1 MTIYQIRCILD
12 NRVYIGKT
20 NNIKKRW
27 KGHLSLVK
35 TGKGYWIHSAIRK
48 YGLENFKLEILK
60 EHATNKDEELLI
72 KKTRG
77 KNFNIHVGG
86 KGGDTLT
93 FHPDKKNIFE
103 KRKIKHLQNVKR
115 NTEHPKWVNVTEDS
129 KEQII
134 SEYFSYQVTPVIDIC
149 KKYNIKKDVF
159 NRIIREKHKLHR
171 SVIERFCYKKENVIK
186 LINEYQYK
194 SIEKI
199 KEEKCGL
206 SQKAIA
212 KILRLNG
219 FVIKKGKKLI
229 SNKQGIS

>member
-27 KGHLSLVK
+27 SGHLSLVK

-60 EHATNKDEELLI
+60 EHATDEDEELLI

-115 NTEHPKWVNVTEDS
+115 SIEHPKWVNVTNDN

-134 SEYFSYQVTPVIDIC
+134 SEYFSYQVTPVLAIC

-159 NRIIREKHKLHR
+159 NRIIREKHKLYR
-171 SVIERFCYKKENVIK
+171 SIIERFCYKKENVAR
-186 LINEYQYK
+186 LIDEYQYK

-199 KEEKCGL
+199 KEGECGL
-206 SQKAIA
+206 SQNAIA
-212 KILRLNG
+212 KILKLNG
-219 FVIKKGKKLI
+219 FNIKKGKKLTTNRKSLI
-229 SNKQGIS
+229 

>member
-12 NRVYIGKT
+12 DRVYIGKT

-27 KGHLSLVK
+27 SGHLSLVK

-60 EHATNKDEELLI
+60 ENATDKDEELLI
-72 KKTRG
+72 KRTRG

-115 NTEHPKWVNVTEDS
+115 GTDHPKWVNVPNNN

-134 SEYFSYQVTPVIDIC
+134 SEYFSYQVTPVLTIC
-149 KKYNIKKDVF
+149 KKYNIKKDIF
-159 NRIIREKHKLHR
+159 NRIIREKHKLYR
-171 SVIERFCYKKENVIK
+171 SIIERFCYKKENVVR
-186 LINEYQYK
+186 LIEEYQHK

-199 KEEKCGL
+199 KEGECGL
-206 SQKAIA
+206 SQNAIA
-212 KILRLNG
+212 KILKLNG
-219 FVIKKGKKLI
+219 FTIKKGKKLI
-229 SNKQGIS
+229 SNKKNLI